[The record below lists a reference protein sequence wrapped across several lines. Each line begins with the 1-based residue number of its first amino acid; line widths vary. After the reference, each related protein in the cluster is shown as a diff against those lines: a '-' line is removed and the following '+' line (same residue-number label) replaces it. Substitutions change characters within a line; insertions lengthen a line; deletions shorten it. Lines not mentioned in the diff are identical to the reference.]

1 MTMMMMTMMT
11 FKTSM
16 TMMTKMTMMT
26 IKTTMTIVTMLSSL
40 RTVGQ
45 NSMEVKTFSQQY
57 VPGNFDLSSMNSTKQ
72 GLEIE
77 NDPNQEIIGQKLAPP
92 VISR

>member
-1 MTMMMMTMMT
+1 MLLLFQARAARTEANLT
-11 FKTSM
+11 FNKSYFDS
-16 TMMTKMTMMT
+16 
-26 IKTTMTIVTMLSSL
+26 VFSVLVSLSLVEPNGCVLSSL

-72 GLEIE
+72 GLEI
-77 NDPNQEIIGQKLAPP
+77 
-92 VISR
+92 